1 MTSRVWSIDIDGKPF
16 IERQSGTRQFRCAFD
31 VDIYPGDVQSY
42 ADIRVYNLA
51 KTSVINQRS
60 AIVLRAGSDDRSD
73 VIFRGTVT
81 NTFRERDPGSTEIAL
96 RLLCRSGA
104 PKDDRGSAQ
113 RSFGRGTSVI
123 EVIQALADAW
133 PIPLDI
139 DESQFAGNQ
148 VLVSGFV
155 IDGDIPTS
163 IDSLA
168 YAYGFRWVQELG
180 RMVVTKPNMERT
192 GAIEKTINQFTGMIG
207 MPEVTRGPD
216 GLGVTVTTALDP
228 FLKINGKIDVQSEFS
243 TFNTGNL
250 FVLEMAGDSNA
261 NGKYNILGIHHRGD
275 SHGSTW
281 ASTIDGIRPG
291 TEIKTAA
298 LAEGGLIWGKLVTEE
313 FRAKVRQ
320 IAKNLNLDPNWLM
333 AVMAFETGRTFS
345 PSQPNKGG
353 SGATGLIQFMPS
365 TAIGLGTTT
374 AKLAR
379 MTAVEQ
385 LDYVEKYYQ
394 QIRRKISGL
403 GDAYMAVLWPIAVGR
418 PDSYIMWERDT
429 GPYQR
434 QYRANDKLDI
444 NNDGVITRGEAV
456 SRVNLAYKEG
466 LQKIQ

>member
-1 MTSRVWSIDIDGKPF
+1 MTSKVWSIDIDGKPF

-51 KTSVINQRS
+51 KTTVVSQSSTI
-60 AIVLRAGSDDRSD
+60 ILRAGSDERSD

-81 NTFRERDPGSTEIAL
+81 NTFRERDPGSTEIVL

-163 IDSLA
+163 IDNLA

-180 RMVVTKPNMERT
+180 RMVVTKPNMERA

-207 MPEVTRGPD
+207 MPEVTRGKD
-216 GLGVTVTTALDP
+216 GLGVTVMTALDP

-243 TFNTGNL
+243 TYNTGDL
-250 FVLEMAGDSNA
+250 FVLEMAGDSTA

-281 ASTIDGIRPG
+281 SSTIDGLRPG
-291 TEIKTAA
+291 TAEKVAA
-298 LAEGGLIWGKLVTEE
+298 ISNGGLIWGKVVSEA

-345 PSQPNKGG
+345 PSIRNPRG
-353 SGATGLIQFMPS
+353 SATGLIQFTAS
-365 TAIGLGTTT
+365 TAIRLGTTT
-374 AKLAR
+374 DKLSR
-379 MTAVEQ
+379 MTDIQQ
-385 LDYVEKYYQ
+385 LDWVEEYFKQ
-394 QIRRKISGL
+394 ERRPIKGL
-403 GDAYMAVLWPIAVGR
+403 GDAYMAVLWPTAIGR

-444 NNDGVITRGEAV
+444 NGDGVITRGEAV